1 LQQEITRHTVIYGV
15 WCMYTVLLI
24 LPESFA
30 TGFSAGFGQKFE
42 FTNFHAHTHTHTH
55 THKHTHTHTHMIYVY
70 TGMVFCSKK

>member
-1 LQQEITRHTVIYGV
+1 MYDICIYGHGILQQEITRHTVIYGV

-42 FTNFHAHTHTHTH
+42 FTNFHA
-55 THKHTHTHTHMIYVY
+55 
-70 TGMVFCSKK
+70 F